1 MVENVIYYDGDDG
14 EFCSEDIINNFQC
27 PMEPYRDGGPDPT
40 EYMGRC
46 QNVEGV
52 EETFT
57 ARQEM

>member
-1 MVENVIYYDGDDG
+1 MRDAG
-14 EFCSEDIINNFQC
+14 CSEDIINNFQC
-27 PMEPYRDGGPDPT
+27 PMEPYRDGGPVPT

-46 QNVEGV
+46 QNVERV